1 MKTGGKFTSRNQ
13 KKQIMDVVYIKRD
26 VNYYQLD
33 FSFVEKN
40 DLNIFFETITR
51 LAVTRAKIRY
61 QRFGDKFI
69 FIQGLKNQD
78 GIINAKVRCIRLD
91 LFPEIINMVTD
102 DIKEIEGGEYDG
114 IVETTHILID
124 YRKPKTFISIEYNHQ
139 GAKINDVI
147 EYLQRIGVNQGILN
161 NVGYVAIVNNDL
173 GKLKQRMNRIS
184 EFTMKIHKDNL
195 PKLKKMDGNLFQSAA
210 AATDHFENEY
220 ANIDLKIDYR
230 KFSETPVIRKSI
242 FNILDYLIKNPA
254 ERHIFNFL
262 KVRAEDEERSNIL
275 ENFDLL
281 LDKIYSPIKVQRK
294 RKQKTIISEDMFDKM
309 LIEIDKL
316 HLR

>member
-1 MKTGGKFTSRNQ
+1 
-13 KKQIMDVVYIKRD
+13 MDIVYIKRD

-33 FSFVEKN
+33 FSFIEKN
-40 DLNIFFETITR
+40 DLKIFFETITR

-124 YRKPKTFISIEYNHQ
+124 YRKPKTFMSIEYNHQ

-147 EYLQRIGVNQGILN
+147 EYIQRIGVNEGILD

-173 GKLKQRMNRIS
+173 EKLKQRMNRIS
-184 EFTMKIHKDNL
+184 EFAMKIHKDNL
-195 PKLKKMDGNLFQSAA
+195 PKLEKMDGNLFQSAA

-230 KFSETPVIRKSI
+230 KFSETPVIRESV
-242 FNILDYLIKNPA
+242 FNILDYLTKNPT

-262 KVRAEDEERSNIL
+262 KVRAEDEERNNIL

>member
-1 MKTGGKFTSRNQ
+1 
-13 KKQIMDVVYIKRD
+13 MDVVYIKRD

-40 DLNIFFETITR
+40 DLKIFFETITR

-102 DIKEIEGGEYDG
+102 DIKEIEGSEYDG

-124 YRKPKTFISIEYNHQ
+124 YRNPKTFISIEYNHQ

-147 EYLQRIGVNQGILN
+147 KYLQRIGVNQGILN
-161 NVGYVAIVNNDL
+161 NVGFVAIVNNDL

-294 RKQKTIISEDMFDKM
+294 RKQKTIISTDMFDKM

>member
-1 MKTGGKFTSRNQ
+1 
-13 KKQIMDVVYIKRD
+13 MDIVYIKRD
-26 VNYYQLD
+26 INYYQLN
-33 FSFVEKN
+33 FIFTEKN
-40 DLNIFFETITR
+40 DLKIFFETITR
-51 LAVTRAKIRY
+51 LATTRAKIRY

-69 FIQGLKNQD
+69 FIQGFKNQD

-102 DIKEIEGGEYDG
+102 DIKEIEGGEFDG

-124 YRKPKTFISIEYNHQ
+124 YRKPKTFMSIEYNHQ
-139 GAKINDVI
+139 GAKINDI
-147 EYLQRIGVNQGILN
+147 IGYIQRIGINQNILE
-161 NVGYVAIVNNDL
+161 NVGYVAIVNSDL
-173 GKLKQRMNRIS
+173 ERLKNRMKRIS

-195 PKLKKMDGNLFQSAA
+195 PRLKKMDGNLFQSAA
-210 AATDHFENEY
+210 AATDHFENDY

-230 KFSETPVIRKSI
+230 KFSETPVIKQSV
-242 FNILDYLIKNPA
+242 FNILNYLIKNPS

-262 KVRAEDEERSNIL
+262 KVKAEDEERNNIL

-294 RKQKTIISEDMFDKM
+294 RKQKTIISEDMFEKM
-309 LIEIDKL
+309 LIEINKL
-316 HLR
+316 GLK

>member
-161 NVGYVAIVNNDL
+161 NVGFVAIVNNDL

>member
-1 MKTGGKFTSRNQ
+1 
-13 KKQIMDVVYIKRD
+13 MDVVYIKRD

-33 FSFVEKN
+33 FSFIEKN
-40 DLNIFFETITR
+40 DLKIFFETITR

-124 YRKPKTFISIEYNHQ
+124 YRKPKTFMSIEYNHQ

-147 EYLQRIGVNQGILN
+147 EYIQRIGVNQGILD

-173 GKLKQRMNRIS
+173 EKLKKRMNRIS

-195 PKLKKMDGNLFQSAA
+195 SKLEKMDGNLFQSAA

-242 FNILDYLIKNPA
+242 FNILDYLTKHPI

-262 KVRAEDEERSNIL
+262 KVRAEDEERNNIL

>member
-1 MKTGGKFTSRNQ
+1 
-13 KKQIMDVVYIKRD
+13 MDIVYIKRD

-33 FSFVEKN
+33 FSFIDENNLK
-40 DLNIFFETITR
+40 IFFDSITR

-69 FIQGLKNQD
+69 FVQGLKNQE

-91 LFPEIINMVTD
+91 LFPEIINMITD
-102 DIKEIEGGEYDG
+102 DIKEIEGGEFDG

-124 YRKPKTFISIEYNHQ
+124 YRKPKTFMSIEYNHQ
-139 GAKINDVI
+139 GAKINDVV
-147 EYLQRIGVNQGILN
+147 EYLQRIGVNQGILE
-161 NVGYVAIVNNDL
+161 NVGYVAIVNSDL
-173 GKLKQRMNRIS
+173 ERLKKRINRIS

-195 PKLKKMDGNLFQSAA
+195 HKLEKMDGNLFQSAA

-230 KFSETPVIRKSI
+230 KFSETPIIRNSV
-242 FNILDYLIKNPA
+242 FNILNFLSKNPS

-262 KVRAEDEERSNIL
+262 KVRAEDEERNNIL

-294 RKQKTIISEDMFDKM
+294 RKQKTIISEDMFEKM
-309 LIEIDKL
+309 LYEINKL
-316 HLR
+316 GLK